1 MGRNDSIAILGGY
14 AIIHVTK
21 MRSLIAALIMI
32 TDTMIS
38 AFPKVQLNLFFSI
51 SAFIIFM
58 SFYFSW
64 NSLQSSPLSRLTK
77 RQCGRSFS

>member
-1 MGRNDSIAILGGY
+1 MGHNDSIAILGGY

-38 AFPKVQLNLFFSI
+38 AFPKVQLNLFFQSQLSSSLCLSI
-51 SAFIIFM
+51 LVGIV
-58 SFYFSW
+58 Y
-64 NSLQSSPLSRLTK
+64 RVHH
-77 RQCGRSFS
+77 

>member
-1 MGRNDSIAILGGY
+1 MGHNDSIAILGGN

-21 MRSLIAALIMI
+21 MRSLIAALMI
-32 TDTMIS
+32 TDSMIS